1 MLAVDPGHVVASV
14 VVVQHGVP
22 HVCDRLPVAF
32 MLDVVDQIEWN
43 VLHVDEG
50 D

>member
-1 MLAVDPGHVVASV
+1 MLAVYPGHVVASV

-22 HVCDRLPVAF
+22 HVCDRLPVGF
-32 MLDVVDQIEWN
+32 MLDMVDEGERN